1 MMFKN
6 PACKNIY
13 CSFNLFGALI
23 YAPKLKSKSFL
34 FYWLSAKNVIQFICI
49 CLSYVCSLNKLLYF
63 HIFCSYCK
71 YLTLHINLEMI
82 CLSVCLF
89 SFLRLLMLSLNT
101 LDTGNWPVITNSNS
115 VLRYTLAT
123 LRFNNS
129 CIRYYFLE
137 QIYNFIY
144 QNKLQQQ
151 Q

>member
-1 MMFKN
+1 MIFKN

-13 CSFNLFGALI
+13 FSFNLFEALI

-34 FYWLSAKNVIQFICI
+34 FNSLSAKNVIEFICI

-89 SFLRLLMLSLNT
+89 SFLWLLMLSLNA
-101 LDTGNWPVITNSNS
+101 LDTGNLTSHYEILILCYNTHWLLY
-115 VLRYTLAT
+115 VLKIVVSGTI
-123 LRFNNS
+123 F
-129 CIRYYFLE
+129 
-137 QIYNFIY
+137 
-144 QNKLQQQ
+144 
-151 Q
+151 